1 MGILLIGL
9 VLFIAVHSIAIVNA
23 AWRDRMAARLGEG
36 PWKVAYSLIAIV
48 GFVLIVW
55 GYGVARAEPIV
66 LYTPPLWLRYL
77 AIVALLP
84 VFPLLLATYLPGRI
98 QTATRHPMLA
108 AVKLWA
114 LAHLLANGT
123 LADAVLFGSLL
134 VWAVVDRISLK
145 HRTTPVVPRLPASPL
160 NDVVAVVGG
169 LAVYAAFIFGLHAWL
184 IGVPII
190 PVPA

>member
-23 AWRDRMAARLGEG
+23 SWRDRMAARIGEG
-36 PWKVAYSLIAIV
+36 TWKLAYSLVAV
-48 GFVLIVW
+48 AGFVLIVW
-55 GYGVARAEPIV
+55 GYGEARAEPIV

-77 AIVALLP
+77 AVIALLP

-98 QTATRHPMLA
+98 QAATRHPMLA

-123 LADAVLFGSLL
+123 LADAILFGSLL
-134 VWAVVDRISLK
+134 AWAVVDRISLK
-145 HRTTPVVPRLPASPL
+145 HRSTPSVPRLPASPL
-160 NDVVAVVGG
+160 NDVVAVAGG
-169 LAVYAAFIFGLHAWL
+169 LAVYTAFLFGAHAWL
-184 IGVPII
+184 IGVPV
-190 PVPA
+190 VPG